1 MRILLTGSKGQ
12 LGRCFK
18 DRLPED
24 WEVIAAD
31 SATLDITDAA
41 AVLNMARSFQPDAIV
56 NAAAYTAVDKAE
68 SEREKAFTV
77 NGTAVHN
84 LAAAARTVKAR
95 FIHIST
101 DYVFNGLG
109 KTPYTEASLP
119 DPAGVYGK
127 SKLAGE
133 LLALAA
139 HPDSLILRTAWVFS
153 EYGNNFV
160 KTMLRLAA
168 ERSELSVVNDQIGNP
183 TYAGDLA
190 QAVIDMLRSPA
201 VPRGIYHFCGDKPV
215 SWYEFAERIFQTAAD
230 HNPAFKT
237 PVLRAIST
245 EAYPTPAP
253 RPPYSVLDC
262 SRIRTESGIEPSDWQ
277 KALGRVVEQLTEQ
290 AV

>member
-215 SWYEFAERIFQTAAD
+215 SWYEFAERIFQTAD

-237 PVLRAIST
+237 PVLRAINT

>member
-24 WEVIAAD
+24 WEIIAAD

-41 AVLNMARSFQPDAIV
+41 AVMNMAKSFQPDAIV

-68 SEREKAFTV
+68 TERGKAFTV

-84 LAAAARTVKAR
+84 LAAAARAVKAR
-95 FIHIST
+95 FIHVST
-101 DYVFNGLG
+101 DYVFDGRG
-109 KTPYTEASLP
+109 KTPYTETSLP
-119 DPAGVYGK
+119 EPVCVYGK

-139 HPDSLILRTAWVFS
+139 HPDSVILRTAWVFS
-153 EYGNNFV
+153 EYGGNFV

-168 ERSELSVVNDQIGNP
+168 ERGELSVVNDQIGNP

-190 QAVIDMLRSPA
+190 QAMIDMLRRPDA
-201 VPRGIYHFCGDKPV
+201 PRGIYHFCGNKPV
-215 SWYEFAERIFQTAAD
+215 SWYEFAQQIFQTASS
-230 HNPAFKT
+230 HIPGFKT
-237 PVLRAIST
+237 PALQAVGT

-262 SRIRTESGIEPSDWQ
+262 NKIRNDLNIAPSDWQ
-277 KALGRVVEQLTEQ
+277 KALDGVVKQLAAQ
-290 AV
+290 

>member
-24 WEVIAAD
+24 WEIIAAD

-41 AVLNMARSFQPDAIV
+41 AVLNMAKSFQPDAIV

-68 SEREKAFTV
+68 SEHDKAFTV
-77 NGTAVHN
+77 NGTAVYN
-84 LAAAARTVKAR
+84 LASAARAVKAR
-95 FIHIST
+95 FIHVST
-101 DYVFNGLG
+101 DYVFGG
-109 KTPYTEASLP
+109 HSKTPYTETSLP
-119 DPAGVYGK
+119 EPVSVYGK

-139 HPDSLILRTAWVFS
+139 HPDSVILRTSWVFS

-168 ERSELSVVNDQIGNP
+168 ERSEISVVDDQIGNP

-190 QAVIDMLRSPA
+190 QAMIDMLALPA
-201 VPRGIYHFCGDKPV
+201 APRGIYHFCGDKPV
-215 SWYEFAERIFQTAAD
+215 SWHEFAKHIFQTASACIPD
-230 HNPAFKT
+230 FKAPALT
-237 PVLRAIST
+237 AINT

-253 RPPYSVLDC
+253 RPSYSVLDC
-262 SRIRTESGIEPSDWQ
+262 NKIRAELEIAPSDWQ
-277 KALGRVVEQLTEQ
+277 KALDSVIKQ
-290 AV
+290 ASA